1 MVTCEWPAEEDAL
14 DGCGDLESVSQI
26 RGPLRGTENCTDL
39 TEVLGIILS
48 GTQECLF
55 PPGREKSSIHGSV
68 QFSTTEKGFHTL
80 PGYGLASAH
89 RRALF

>member
-1 MVTCEWPAEEDAL
+1 MTCEWRAEEDLL
-14 DGCGDLESVSQI
+14 DGCAVILSASQI

-39 TEVLGIILS
+39 TAVLGIILS

-55 PPGREKSSIHGSV
+55 PPGREKSSTHGSV

-80 PGYGLASAH
+80 PGCGLASAH
-89 RRALF
+89 HRALF